1 MIGGTEGSL
10 PGRDVFGTQ
19 LKKTPSVRLTKL
31 LDSLAAQNGAE
42 GGMGGISG
50 SSEPDLSSFVKGP
63 KLSEIM
69 GRISAYDPNQLYGA
83 LYRAYG
89 GQKVRGGLLGD

>member
-19 LKKTPSVRLTKL
+19 LKKTPSVQLTKL
-31 LDSLAAQNGAE
+31 LDSLASQYADENGVN
-42 GGMGGISG
+42 GMGQ
-50 SSEPDLSSFVKGP
+50 SSQPDLSSFVKGP